1 MVSFVNC
8 FFFSLIFF
16 FFLDKLEIVQDDL
29 RLSMKDTLIDDSSAE
44 FIKILSVS
52 VLEHGI
58 ILVGMVFCEDN
69 GLEYI
74 WYKNILV

>member
-1 MVSFVNC
+1 
-8 FFFSLIFF
+8 
-16 FFLDKLEIVQDDL
+16 
-29 RLSMKDTLIDDSSAE
+29 MKDTLIDDSSAE
-44 FIKILSVS
+44 FIKMLSVS
-52 VLEHGI
+52 VLEHGV